1 MVQNYTPVM
10 WDDKAFAFVPYEAFG
25 DLPHYPKEK
34 CEQICK
40 ELNSLIRLCT
50 YRPKKEDIYFH
61 PVSYVC
67 RSGGFIVTDNQAS
80 FEVTMPKFTSQI
92 LLLFSKVLHIL
103 ENLLLKNFTGLKVVS

>member
-10 WDDKAFAFVPYEAFG
+10 WDDKAFAFVPYEAFS

-61 PVSYVC
+61 PILYLCDRIGYGKECFETYRLVDVYC
-67 RSGGFIVTDNQAS
+67 GGRTSADGIVAGNHDRHSCA
-80 FEVTMPKFTSQI
+80 EACG
-92 LLLFSKVLHIL
+92 H
-103 ENLLLKNFTGLKVVS
+103 TG

>member
-10 WDDKAFAFVPYEAFG
+10 WNDKAFAFVPYEAFG

-50 YRPKKEDIYFH
+50 FRPKKEDIYFH
-61 PVSYVC
+61 PESYVC

-80 FEVTMPKFTSQI
+80 FEECPYPACADRHSCQKICDLMNRIIEES
-92 LLLFSKVLHIL
+92 
-103 ENLLLKNFTGLKVVS
+103 